1 MKPLLQRLT
10 PALAMGGV
18 LLAGLVLT
26 WWTVRRSDSEMRADL
41 LGQAQLVAQSLDV
54 ECLQTF
60 TGTSADLQRPEY
72 QRVKG
77 ELVLTR
83 EAIPRCRGIR
93 LMGGASGAAGDA
105 LQAGR
110 PETAVLY
117 LMDVGT
123 GSEAGPGDLCAK
135 ASPRLRGAFDGAGA
149 FVEGPFHDERGPW
162 ISGMV
167 PILSSQSKTAF
178 AVLGMDID
186 ARDWNQRLVWAGLP
200 PALLTLALV
209 GMMGFGKAWL
219 VRRGS
224 RPAVS
229 RMGHLEATLVCAVG
243 LLLTL
248 FATWMLRQREE
259 RGRELAFGQ
268 LAGSRTAEIAAALQ
282 VIDRSELATLA
293 SFYQHSENITRSE
306 FQSFTGHL
314 AKNPNVQV
322 WEWVPAVSEAQR
334 ARFTEDARAAGLKD
348 FEIWQKDG
356 QGRRVPASGREVYYP
371 VLQATPGTGNEPA
384 LGYDLGSDPLRRAAL
399 EAAAHSGLVTGSDP
413 LTLVQETGNEK
424 ALLIFQPVF
433 ANEVEGHTLRGFVLA
448 ALRCGALLENASTD
462 DSVLLS
468 FSLLHPGSAAEWL
481 ATIRRGAR
489 DPSSRLCAARP
500 VMAFGKTFVVTA
512 KAGPEFLALHP
523 ASAWLTALFGL
534 LLSAAAASLVSVL
547 HRRREKLEQLV
558 MERSSEF
565 QERSADLKAITDSA
579 LDAIVMMDA
588 QGHIS

>member
-1 MKPLLQRLT
+1 
-10 PALAMGGV
+10 
-18 LLAGLVLT
+18 
-26 WWTVRRSDSEMRADL
+26 MRADL

-105 LQAGR
+105 RQAGR

-178 AVLGMDID
+178 AVLGMEID

-224 RPAVS
+224 R
-229 RMGHLEATLVCAVG
+229 
-243 LLLTL
+243 
-248 FATWMLRQREE
+248 
-259 RGRELAFGQ
+259 
-268 LAGSRTAEIAAALQ
+268 
-282 VIDRSELATLA
+282 
-293 SFYQHSENITRSE
+293 
-306 FQSFTGHL
+306 
-314 AKNPNVQV
+314 
-322 WEWVPAVSEAQR
+322 
-334 ARFTEDARAAGLKD
+334 
-348 FEIWQKDG
+348 
-356 QGRRVPASGREVYYP
+356 
-371 VLQATPGTGNEPA
+371 
-384 LGYDLGSDPLRRAAL
+384 
-399 EAAAHSGLVTGSDP
+399 
-413 LTLVQETGNEK
+413 
-424 ALLIFQPVF
+424 
-433 ANEVEGHTLRGFVLA
+433 
-448 ALRCGALLENASTD
+448 
-462 DSVLLS
+462 
-468 FSLLHPGSAAEWL
+468 
-481 ATIRRGAR
+481 
-489 DPSSRLCAARP
+489 
-500 VMAFGKTFVVTA
+500 
-512 KAGPEFLALHP
+512 
-523 ASAWLTALFGL
+523 
-534 LLSAAAASLVSVL
+534 
-547 HRRREKLEQLV
+547 
-558 MERSSEF
+558 
-565 QERSADLKAITDSA
+565 
-579 LDAIVMMDA
+579 
-588 QGHIS
+588 